1 MASVTLFRLEGIN
14 VEIEKQRLLHFA
26 SMSVEAG
33 QMVAVCGP
41 NGAGKST
48 LLKVAAG
55 LIRPRQGSVT
65 VHGRDLKSLTAR
77 QRGESIAYLAQD
89 RTIAWNLPAIEIAAL
104 GGLHFGY
111 GDIMVRA
118 ARALDLVGVGHLAH
132 RGVADMSGGE
142 RARVLLARALVTDA
156 PVLIADEPVAGLDP
170 DAALLVLERL
180 RQRAS
185 DRAAVVVTMH
195 DLSAAAQF
203 ADRVVVV
210 ANGRVVA
217 DAAPMEALSVD
228 VLREHFRIAAQWVE
242 TENGPLLATRR
253 L

>member
-1 MASVTLFRLEGIN
+1 MSLLCLEGIS
-14 VEIEKQRLLHFA
+14 VDIARQRLLHFA
-26 SMSVEAG
+26 SMTVEAG

-55 LIRPRQGSVT
+55 LIRPRQGAVQFL
-65 VHGRDLKSLTAR
+65 GRDLRSLSAR
-77 QRGESIAYLAQD
+77 QRGESFAYLAQD

-104 GGLHFGY
+104 GGLHFSQ
-111 GDIMVRA
+111 GDVMVRA

-156 PVLIADEPVAGLDP
+156 PLLIADEPVAGLDP
-170 DAALLVLERL
+170 DASLLVLERL
-180 RQRAS
+180 RQRAA
-185 DRAAVVVTMH
+185 DRSAVVVTMH

-203 ADRVVVV
+203 ADRVVVI
-210 ANGRVVA
+210 AKGRVVA
-217 DAAPMEALSVD
+217 NAAPLKALTVD
-228 VLREHFRIAAQWVE
+228 VLRDHFKIAGQWVE

>member
-1 MASVTLFRLEGIN
+1 MTLLELSGIN
-14 VEIEKQRLLHFA
+14 VEIDRQRLLHYA
-26 SMSVEAG
+26 NLAVREG
-33 QMVAVCGP
+33 ELVAVCGP

-55 LIRPRQGSVT
+55 LIRPRQGAVEIR
-65 VHGRDLKSLTAR
+65 GRKLSSLTAR

-104 GGLHFGY
+104 GGLYFDH

-156 PVLIADEPVAGLDP
+156 PVLVADEPVAGLDP
-170 DAALLVLERL
+170 DAALLVMERL

-195 DLSAAAQF
+195 DLTAAAQF

-210 ANGRVVA
+210 ANGRIVA
-217 DAAPMEALSVD
+217 DAKPLDALSID
-228 VLREHFRIAAQWVE
+228 ILREHFRIDGRWVE

>member
-1 MASVTLFRLEGIN
+1 MTLFRLDGIN
-14 VEIEKQRLLHFA
+14 VEIERQRLLHYA
-26 SMSVEAG
+26 SLSVEAG

-55 LIRPRQGSVT
+55 LIKPRQGSVFI
-65 VHGRDLKSLTAR
+65 HDRKLSSLSSR
-77 QRGESIAYLAQD
+77 QRGESLAYLAQD

-156 PVLIADEPVAGLDP
+156 PILIADEPVAGLDP

-180 RQRAS
+180 RQRAA
-185 DRAAVVVTMH
+185 DRSAVIVTMH
-195 DLSAAAQF
+195 DLTAAAQF

-217 DAAPMEALSVD
+217 DGAPLTALTSD
-228 VLREHFRIAAQWVE
+228 ILREHFHINGTWVQ

>member
-1 MASVTLFRLEGIN
+1 MTLFRMDGIN
-14 VEIEKQRLLHFA
+14 VEIERQRLLHYA
-26 SMSVEAG
+26 SLTVQAG
-33 QMVAVCGP
+33 EMVAVCGP

-55 LIRPRQGSVT
+55 LIRPRQGMVQI
-65 VHGRDLKSLTAR
+65 HGRELKSLSSR
-77 QRGESIAYLAQD
+77 QRGEALAYLAQD

-104 GGLHFGY
+104 GGLHFAQ

-118 ARALDLVGVGHLAH
+118 ARALDMVGVGHLAR

-185 DRAAVVVTMH
+185 DRAAVIVTLH
-195 DLSAAAQF
+195 DLTAAAQF

-210 ANGRVVA
+210 AKGRVVA
-217 DAAPMEALSVD
+217 DGPPMDALCAE
-228 VLREHFRIAAQWVE
+228 VLREHFRIDGQWVQ